1 MGKPKLP
8 SGQICSQV
16 RKFLEMKE
24 KRDHKGGRTPL
35 TDEEKRKNLVATK
48 LTDIELE
55 VARAKAE
62 AFKMT
67 VYELLKEA
75 LNRCV
80 ISVKQYD
87 EFIKI
92 VDRFSLSHLMRLCI
106 IRSVV
111 YPQRYAGTCLQ
122 EQQTGAD
129 KRPKGRPG
137 TGHQGHP
144 ADIQTGQ
151 GSGFTTTKNTRIK
164 TTLIWHQET

>member
-1 MGKPKLP
+1 
-8 SGQICSQV
+8 
-16 RKFLEMKE
+16 MKE
-24 KRDHKGGRTPL
+24 KRDRKGGRTPL
-35 TDEEKRKNLVATK
+35 PDEEKRKNLVATK

-87 EFIKI
+87 EFVKI

-111 YPQRYAGTCLQ
+111 YPRLTAEELAVYKDLTVYDCNRSGVGNGIYTQCAFAATRGTTACAVCIFGC
-122 EQQTGAD
+122 E
-129 KRPKGRPG
+129 
-137 TGHQGHP
+137 
-144 ADIQTGQ
+144 
-151 GSGFTTTKNTRIK
+151 
-164 TTLIWHQET
+164 